1 MARLPDR
8 SSLSWQPLRPESPPI
23 ATMSSATPLEDR
35 VACLGLEIARLAR
48 RSGDGDRMLTRVAAA
63 IATAFEADGCVVV
76 LPPHIHV
83 PTGESYWFPED
94 LANVLD
100 PSQQLRLW
108 ASSPL
113 DRLTAD
119 APPLTVESLR
129 SLNERDREMWKRL
142 GARSL
147 LSVATS
153 CQGELNGAIALWR
166 TCPVPWSEAAN
177 TALMEVSEFVSL
189 AVDRCVRSQTAERL
203 REQNR
208 IACQKTRLVDRLTQA
223 IRISTDLPPL
233 LEAAISTLTHTLEVR
248 QAMAVLLTYTEP
260 QLHGL
265 NRHLTSRGSGMPRA
279 KASVACHWL
288 ADWGEWNG
296 SGSPKLSSP
305 PQSFWL
311 SDCAWCR
318 EAFSHAPRPLALRD
332 GRVSSEGQTVAF
344 DVKRF
349 PAIAIVPL
357 VSPQSS
363 NSQSG
368 TVLGF
373 LVLQHDRPR
382 AWNDDDLELAQFV
395 GTQLSNAILNS
406 QTLQQVRNLVSDRT
420 SQLQR
425 SLDVQAKLYE
435 QTRRQIEQLRRLNR
449 QKDEFLSTVHHE
461 LRTPLT
467 KMILAVQMLRSEQLP
482 PARQAQYLELLE
494 QQCHQEKQLVQDLL
508 KLQELETETPNFQ
521 LQHIYLQ
528 PLLQELAK
536 DFETRWA
543 SKNVTLSLELPA
555 SGLYLQSDTDALRR
569 VLDELLTNAGK
580 YALCD
585 TQVVCRVSH
594 EASGRNSGEIRFSL
608 SNVGLAIAPEDLPH
622 VFEKFRRGR
631 GVTEQAIAGTG
642 LGLAL
647 VDNLVKLLQ
656 GTIEISSTPLDDRD
670 GNLTCVTVAL
680 PQAIDLSEVC

>member
-1 MARLPDR
+1 M
-8 SSLSWQPLRPESPPI
+8 SLDPSVS
-23 ATMSSATPLEDR
+23 LENR
-35 VACLGLEIARLAR
+35 VARLGLEVARWVR
-48 RSGDGDRMLTRVAAA
+48 RASDGEGMLNQVAAA
-63 IATAFEADGCVVV
+63 IASTFEAEGCVVV
-76 LPPHIHV
+76 LPPQTHV
-83 PTGESYWFPED
+83 PTGESYWFPEG
-94 LANVLD
+94 LGNALN

-119 APPLTVESLR
+119 APPLVVENLQE
-129 SLNERDREMWKRL
+129 LEERDREIWQRL
-142 GARSL
+142 GVTSL

-153 CQGELNGAIALWR
+153 CQGDLNGAIALWR
-166 TCPVPWSEAAN
+166 SSSQPWTEAAK

-189 AVDRCVRSQTAERL
+189 AIDRLVQSQKLDRL
-203 REQNR
+203 QEENR
-208 IACQKTRLVDRLTQA
+208 IARQKTRLVDRLNQA

-260 QLHGL
+260 QLQGL
-265 NRHLTSRGSGMPRA
+265 KKHRVLTKSSSAVPQA
-279 KASVACHWL
+279 KASVASHWL

-296 SGSPKLSSP
+296 GGTPKLSSP

-311 SDCAWCR
+311 ADCAWCR
-318 EAFSHAPRPLALRD
+318 EAFHQAPQPFALAD
-332 GRVSSEGQTVAF
+332 GRVETDKQTVAF

-349 PAIAIVPL
+349 PAIALVPL

-363 NSQSG
+363 KGQGG

-382 AWNDDDLELAQFV
+382 TWNDEDLELAQFV

-420 SQLQR
+420 AQLQR

-449 QKDEFLSTVHHE
+449 QKDEFLSTVNHE

-467 KMILAVQMLRSEQLP
+467 KMILAVRMLRQEQLP
-482 PARQAQYLELLE
+482 PEKQERCLELLE
-494 QQCHQEKQLVQDLL
+494 QQCQQETKLVQDLL
-508 KLQELETETPNFQ
+508 KLQELETQTSTPT

-528 PLLQELAK
+528 PLLQDVVS
-536 DFETRWA
+536 DFESRWQ
-543 SKNVTLSLELPA
+543 SKNITLNLELP
-555 SGLYLQSDTDALRR
+555 SGGLYLQSEMDSLRR
-569 VLDELLTNAGK
+569 ILEELLANAGK
-580 YALCD
+580 YAFPN
-585 TQVVCRVSH
+585 TEVQCRLSQTG
-594 EASGRNSGEIRFSL
+594 SGREGEQILFSL
-608 SNVGLAIAPEDLPH
+608 SNVGLAIHPEDLPH
-622 VFEKFRRGR
+622 IFEKFRRGR
-631 GVTEQAIAGTG
+631 GVTQQAIAGTG

-647 VDNLVKLLQ
+647 VQNLVKLLQ
-656 GTIEISSTPLDDRD
+656 GTIDITSTPLDDLD

-680 PQAIDLSEVC
+680 PQAVDLSEVS